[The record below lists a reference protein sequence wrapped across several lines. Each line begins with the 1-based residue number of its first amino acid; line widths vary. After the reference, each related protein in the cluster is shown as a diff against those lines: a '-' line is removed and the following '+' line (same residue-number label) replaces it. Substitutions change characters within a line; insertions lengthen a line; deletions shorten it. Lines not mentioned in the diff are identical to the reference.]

1 MQEVEVKYLVSD
13 ETALLVALDGRG
25 VRLSGPVRQDD
36 QAYAPVTW
44 QYGMPKKDVPFAR
57 LRTQSG
63 RHLFTVKRP
72 INNELACLEHETTVA
87 DRGQMHAAL
96 LSMGFTP
103 TVQIVKTRRIG
114 RWGEVTVC
122 VDAVDGLGTF
132 LELETMADDQESGA
146 DAQER
151 LHVQATSLGIAMERV
166 GQTYDSLL
174 RAAARPQPVA

>member
-1 MQEVEVKYLVSD
+1 
-13 ETALLVALDGRG
+13 
-25 VRLSGPVRQDD
+25 
-36 QAYAPVTW
+36 
-44 QYGMPKKDVPFAR
+44 
-57 LRTQSG
+57 
-63 RHLFTVKRP
+63 
-72 INNELACLEHETTVA
+72 
-87 DRGQMHAAL
+87 MHAAL